1 MIRAILACDDD
12 WGIGKDGGLPWPHNT
27 ADLKWFK
34 ENTIGGVVA
43 MGKATWDSLPNK
55 PLPNRNNIVVTSCA
69 PPIIQTSS
77 NQSDYNGGG
86 YNYMKFNTA
95 KTELINMDRLQDVW
109 IIGGAQ
115 LVSGLLS
122 IIDEIWLSRIAGVY
136 NCDVFL
142 PRDMIEATFE
152 LYSSRKEDGIYVD
165 KWRSY

>member
-12 WGIGKDGGLPWPHNT
+12 WGIGKDGDLPWPHNP

-34 ENTIGGVVA
+34 ENTTGGVVA

-55 PLPNRNNIVVTSCA
+55 PLPNRNNIVVTS
-69 PPIIQTSS
+69 SE
-77 NQSDYNGGG
+77 NDYNGGG
-86 YNYMKFNTA
+86 YHYMKFNTA
-95 KTELINMDRLQDVW
+95 KTEHTNMDRLQDVW
-109 IIGGAQ
+109 IIGCAQ

>member
-1 MIRAILACDDD
+1 MEKNMIRAILACDDD

-34 ENTIGGVVA
+34 ENTTGGVVA

-55 PLPNRNNIVVTSCA
+55 PLPNRNNIVIT
-69 PPIIQTSS
+69 S

-86 YNYMKFNTA
+86 YHYMKFNTA
-95 KTELINMDRLQDVW
+95 KTELTNMDRLQDVW

>member
-43 MGKATWDSLPNK
+43 MGKTTWDSLPNK